1 MSPQSLFLL
10 SPPAI
15 GFLPILLLHVGILGY
30 LLSLRRKSV
39 STWLFIGWVGSTGLV
54 ALSILTG
61 YTLYAPC
68 GGYVNWL
75 GGTGFSLV
83 GLVFLLQFVYHF
95 PRLCFPR
102 EGRVVLV
109 VSLFV
114 AFGLLAL
121 MLYEALTP
129 PVYSLYDFEQFVYG
143 VIHSRYE
150 RGVVSVDVFGWLNP
164 LGYVWAML
172 VCLRQAVWGAKGGPG
187 NFLRALW
194 RPPDTASRAAR
205 AFAVV
210 LLIALL
216 PVLTSLLE
224 ARRLLPVG
232 TLTVTYLL
240 ALFALVVTYLNYS
253 PEPTSF
259 LVKLVGIVL
268 VALLSVVG
276 VADLMILGLHRQAY
290 DQTRQAEV
298 AHIRTLVRTGGLE
311 SALSQRDAGPL
322 ADVLYIATRP
332 ADGGLFPAAYR
343 LLFSRVS
350 GLDAQT
356 FIAQEAFF
364 RSSLARQVVQL
375 AVSHE
380 NPWLGLGQA
389 RPETVGRLIVPEGG
403 PFYRGVYAGSDRQ
416 MLRYTFR
423 VRDTLYEVGYSYL
436 AYRQMLHRKALPLA
450 YGTVGVAL
458 LVLLVFPFFYRATL
472 VAPLGDLLR
481 GVTRINAGDLD
492 VTVPVRVEDEIGFLA
507 RSFNGMVNSLQTL
520 TADLRQEI
528 AERRRAEAEV
538 QALNVTLEQRV
549 TERTHDLMALYQVS
563 AVTSQDLALP
573 ALLSELL
580 SRTTAAVSGSGGGVY
595 LLEGSALRV
604 AAHKGIPAAMLSSL
618 ASFSPD
624 NSLLRWVI
632 EQREPVLIPDM
643 SADARAPEALRRAG
657 ALTLILLP
665 LQAGGQVEGILGL
678 VRPAGQTFNIEAIA
692 LLSSIAD
699 QMGQA
704 VESDRLHHLA
714 RQASVLE
721 ERQRIARDLHDS
733 VTQSLYGLAT
743 LTEAGQAQL
752 ESGAG
757 DAAGRTLAHIG
768 ETTRQAL
775 REMRLFIHQL
785 RPPELDEEGL
795 VGALHQRL
803 AAVEG
808 RSNIQARLLVDES
821 VPASLSAPVQ
831 AAFYRIACEALN
843 NALRHA
849 RATEVTLYLRL
860 VDGRLNLAIVDNGC
874 GFDPRT
880 QGEGGM
886 GLRNMREYA
895 AQVGGALRI
904 TSAPGAGTRV
914 EVAL

>member
-1 MSPQSLFLL
+1 MASRLFFLL

-15 GFLPILLLHVGILGY
+15 GFLPIFIVQLSILAY
-30 LLSLRRKSV
+30 LFALKNKSTP
-39 STWLFIGWVGSTGLV
+39 TWLFTGWIACMALV
-54 ALSILTG
+54 SVSKLLGHSF
-61 YTLYAPC
+61 YDPC
-68 GGYVNWL
+68 GGYVNWF
-75 GGTGFSLV
+75 GGMGGSLA
-83 GLVFLLQFVYHF
+83 GLIFLLQFTYHF
-95 PRLCFPR
+95 PRSRFPR
-102 EGRVVLV
+102 EARAVLIASLV
-109 VSLFV
+109 VT
-114 AFGLLAL
+114 FGILAL
-121 MLYEALTP
+121 VVYEALTP
-129 PVYSLYDFEQFVYG
+129 PIFHLYDFEQFVYG
-143 VIHSRYE
+143 IVHSRYD
-150 RGVVSVDVFGWLNP
+150 RALVSVNIFGFLHP
-164 LGYVWAML
+164 AGYFWALL
-172 VCLRQAVWGAKGGPG
+172 VCLRQVGHNAQPG
-187 NFLRALW
+187 LGHFLRALW
-194 RPPDTASRAAR
+194 RPLGTEAQSAR
-205 AFAVV
+205 AFTIAIVG
-210 LLIALL
+210 ALL
-216 PVLTSLLE
+216 PVIASTLE
-224 ARRLLPVG
+224 SKRLSPLG
-232 TLTVTYLL
+232 SLTVTYLL
-240 ALFALVVTYLNYS
+240 AMFVLVVTYLNHS
-253 PEPTSF
+253 PEPASF

-268 VALLSVVG
+268 VILLSVVG
-276 VADLMILGLHRQAY
+276 VSNLVILDLHRQASF
-290 DQTRQAEV
+290 QTQRAEV
-298 AHIRTLVRTGGLE
+298 AYIQALVKTGGPE
-311 SALSQRDAGPL
+311 SASLQADAVPF

-332 ADGGLFPAAYR
+332 ADGGLFPSAYH
-343 LLFSRVS
+343 LIFSRRS
-350 GLDAQT
+350 NLDVQT
-356 FIAQEAFF
+356 FVEQEAFF
-364 RSSLARQVVQL
+364 KRELARPVVQL

-380 NPWLGLGQA
+380 NPWLDPEQIQPATLA
-389 RPETVGRLIVPEGG
+389 RIVVAEGG
-403 PFYRGVYAGSDRQ
+403 PSYRGGDAEPAQHVI
-416 MLRYTFR
+416 RYTFR
-423 VRDTLYEVGYSYL
+423 LEDTLYEVGYGYF
-436 AYRQMLHRKALPLA
+436 AYRQMLHQKAIPLV
-450 YGTVGVAL
+450 YVTIGITL
-458 LVLLVFPFFYRATL
+458 LVWFVFPVFYRSTL

-481 GVTRINAGDLD
+481 GVTRLNNGDLD
-492 VTVPVRVEDEIGFLA
+492 VTVPVRVADEIGFLA
-507 RSFNGMVNSLQTL
+507 RSFNGMVASLRTL

-528 AERRRAEAEV
+528 VERRRAEAEV

-573 ALLSELL
+573 ALLAELL

-595 LLEGSALRV
+595 LLEGGALQL

-632 EQREPVLIPDM
+632 EQREPLLIPDM

-657 ALTLILLP
+657 GLTLILLP
-665 LQAGGQVEGILGL
+665 LQAGGQIMGILGL
-678 VRPAGQTFNIEAIA
+678 VRPAGQTFNLEAIA

-752 ESGAG
+752 ESDAG
-757 DAAGRTLAHIG
+757 DAVGRTLAHIG

-785 RPPELDEEGL
+785 RPPELESEGL

-808 RSNIQARLLVDES
+808 RSNIRARLLVDEA
-821 VPASLSAPVQ
+821 VPASLPAAAQ
-831 AAFYRIACEALN
+831 EAFYRIANEALN

-849 RATEVTLYLRL
+849 RATEVTLYLRHA
-860 VDGRLNLAIVDNGC
+860 DGRSNLEIVDDGC
-874 GFDPRT
+874 GFDPQT
-880 QGEGGM
+880 QSKGGM

-914 EVAL
+914 EVTL